1 MGQSLAQHYIH
12 LTFGTKGRRPFI
24 DPVHQPRLNA
34 YMSDAFSQ
42 LDCPTIIV
50 NSVEDHIHILFR
62 QSKNRALAD
71 IVEEVKKKSSRW
83 FKTIA
88 TDEFYWQIG
97 YGSFSVSSSKLETVR
112 LYIARQKEHHAQY
125 CYRSEME
132 DFFQRYGMEYDE
144 RYYWD

>member
-12 LTFGTKGRRPFI
+12 LTFGTKGRRSLIEPK
-24 DPVHQPRLNA
+24 HQPRLNA
-34 YMSDAFSQ
+34 YISDAFSQ
-42 LDCPTIIV
+42 LDSPTIIV

-62 QSKNRALAD
+62 QSKNRAMAD

-83 FKTIA
+83 FKTIT

-112 LYIARQKEHHAQY
+112 QYIAQQQEHHAKH
-125 CYRSEME
+125 CYRTEME
-132 DFFQRYGMEYDE
+132 HFFQYYGMEYDE
-144 RYYWD
+144 RYYWG